1 MPLQVLI
8 AGQPATSPGRPA
20 VSRGDVNAVEE
31 PRATE
36 STHSR
41 DAPDATRHDRRRKEE
56 GRRPPAGLQGYQEAS
71 GDEEETGG
79 LLRAV
84 DIMSGRPYTL
94 SPETAIGVARDAFR
108 QHRYRHIPITDSGRV
123 LRGIISDRDL
133 WPLTGVDDQPLS
145 GHMVSRVVTASPET
159 TVHEIARALL
169 DYQIGA
175 MPVTDAEQHLVGMI
189 TRTDVLR
196 TIVRQGG
203 VHFEA

>member
-8 AGQPATSPGRPA
+8 AGQPATTPGRP
-20 VSRGDVNAVEE
+20 VTSRGDVHEVEE
-31 PRATE
+31 ARASE
-36 STHSR
+36 PAHAR
-41 DAPDATRHDRRRKEE
+41 DAPDATRHDRERRS
-56 GRRPPAGLQGYQEAS
+56 GRQARELQGYREAS
-71 GDEEETGG
+71 GQHEEA

-84 DIMSGRPYTL
+84 DIMSGRPFTL
-94 SPETAIGVARDAFR
+94 SPETTVRVVRDAFER
-108 QHRYRHIPITDSGRV
+108 HRYRHIPVTDAGRI

-133 WPLTGVDDQPLS
+133 WPLTGVDDQPVNR
-145 GHMVSRVVTASPET
+145 HMVSRVVTASPET

-175 MPVTDAEQHLVGMI
+175 MPVTDVEQRLVGII